1 MVDEDLTEKNIYGY
15 MIMSYDNSQCV
26 DMEEFKDDMKRVKYI
41 KRLINRYLS
50 GGDLKERLLL
60 NHIISFYNVFGV
72 DSATRVLFFKVDE
85 SDYSVL
91 KTFLTYLNVMPE
103 VVTMIRGKNIIN
115 SDIPIVQ
122 EIADNLRAL

>member
-1 MVDEDLTEKNIYGY
+1 MIENLTDKNIISY

-26 DMEEFKDDMKRVKYI
+26 DMEEFEDDMKRVKYI

-50 GGDLKERLLL
+50 GGELKERLLL

-72 DSATRVLFFKVDE
+72 ESATRILFFKVDK
-85 SDYSVL
+85 SDYPVL

-103 VVTMIRGKNIIN
+103 QVEMIRGKNIIN
-115 SDIPIVQ
+115 SDISIVDDAAKQ
-122 EIADNLRAL
+122 LRDL

>member
-1 MVDEDLTEKNIYGY
+1 MIENLTDKNITSY

-50 GGDLKERLLL
+50 GGELKERLLL

-72 DSATRVLFFKVDE
+72 ESATRILFFKVEE
-85 SDYSVL
+85 SDYPVL
-91 KTFLTYLNVMPE
+91 KTLLVYLNAMPNMVE
-103 VVTMIRGKNIIN
+103 MINGKNIIN

-122 EIADNLRAL
+122 EVANKLREL

>member
-1 MVDEDLTEKNIYGY
+1 MIEDLTDKTINAY

-50 GGDLKERLLL
+50 GGELKERLLL

-72 DSATRVLFFKVDE
+72 ESATRILFFKVEE
-85 SDYSVL
+85 SDYPVL
-91 KTFLTYLNVMPE
+91 KTLLVYLNAMPNMVE
-103 VVTMIRGKNIIN
+103 MINGKNIIN

-122 EIADNLRAL
+122 EVANKLREL

>member
-1 MVDEDLTEKNIYGY
+1 MIENLTDKTINAY

-50 GGDLKERLLL
+50 GGELKERLLL

-72 DSATRVLFFKVDE
+72 ESATRILFFKVEE
-85 SDYSVL
+85 SDYPVL
-91 KTFLTYLNVMPE
+91 KTLLVYLNAMPNMVE
-103 VVTMIRGKNIIN
+103 MINGKNIIN

-122 EIADNLRAL
+122 EVANKLREL

>member
-1 MVDEDLTEKNIYGY
+1 MIENLTDKNINAY

-50 GGDLKERLLL
+50 GGELKERLLL

-72 DSATRVLFFKVDE
+72 ESATRILFFKVEE
-85 SDYSVL
+85 SDYPVL
-91 KTFLTYLNVMPE
+91 KTLLVYLNAMPNMVE
-103 VVTMIRGKNIIN
+103 MINGKNIIN

-122 EIADNLRAL
+122 EVANKLREL

>member
-1 MVDEDLTEKNIYGY
+1 MIENLTDKNINAY

-50 GGDLKERLLL
+50 GGDLKERVLL

-72 DSATRVLFFKVDE
+72 ESATRILFFKVDE

-103 VVTMIRGKNIIN
+103 QVELIKGKNIVN
-115 SDIPIVQ
+115 SDISVAEEVAIK
-122 EIADNLRAL
+122 LRKL